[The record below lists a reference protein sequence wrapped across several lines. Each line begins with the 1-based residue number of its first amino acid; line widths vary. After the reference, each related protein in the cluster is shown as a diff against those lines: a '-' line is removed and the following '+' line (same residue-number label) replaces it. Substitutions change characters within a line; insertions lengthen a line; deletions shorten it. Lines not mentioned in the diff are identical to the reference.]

1 MDAATIGFV
10 VLAIIVLLI
19 IARLVYRLLL
29 GQGMTETLI
38 NSDNK
43 AAAVSLGGFLLGVI
57 QVIIPILSGPSHSFW
72 GDVLGVVAYGVG
84 GIIAMTVA
92 GVIFEEYSRWVGAPL
107 REQIAAGNLSA
118 GIIDGAI
125 HFASSQIVAGAL
137 TGDGGSIVPTIVF
150 WAAGVATLIIFTHIF
165 RSLTAYNDA
174 DLIKENNVAA
184 ALGCAGLI
192 VAIGMMVGYAVSGN
206 FTGYGQGFRDFGV
219 MLLAVLALYPV
230 RQIIVQMLFLGG
242 GFSFRNGR
250 LDHEIAQ
257 DRNVGAGLLEA
268 IGYLATALVVT
279 RIF

>member
-38 NSDNK
+38 NGDNK

-57 QVIIPILSGPSHSFW
+57 QVVIPILSGPSHSFW
-72 GDVLGVVAYGVG
+72 ADVAGVATYGIG
-84 GIIAMTVA
+84 GIIAMAVA
-92 GVIFEEYSRWVGAPL
+92 GLIFEEYSRATGAPL
-107 REQIAAGNLSA
+107 RQQVAAGNLSA

-125 HFASSQIVAGAL
+125 FFASSQIVAGSL
-137 TGDGGSIVPTIVF
+137 TGDGGAIIPTIVF
-150 WAAGVATLIIFTHIF
+150 WAAGVAALVVFTHIF
-165 RSLTAYNDA
+165 RQLTAYNDA
-174 DLIKENNVAA
+174 DLIRENNVAA
-184 ALGCAGLI
+184 AFGSAGLI

-206 FTGYGQGFRDFGV
+206 FTGYGQGFRDFGL
-219 MLLAVLALYPV
+219 MLLAVFALYPV

-268 IGYLATALVVT
+268 IGYLATALIVT
-279 RIF
+279 GIF